1 VVAISAGAN
10 HSLALKADGT
20 VVAWGSNIKAQ
31 TFVPAGLS
39 GVIAISAGWDFSL
52 ALGGIRTSQY
62 VAVQAQPEGFFTREL
77 QWVITV
83 ILGVI
88 GLEVLAWYL
97 VLRRRK
103 PAGADSSPT
112 QPR

>member
-1 VVAISAGAN
+1 
-10 HSLALKADGT
+10 
-20 VVAWGSNIKAQ
+20 
-31 TFVPAGLS
+31 
-39 GVIAISAGWDFSL
+39 
-52 ALGGIRTSQY
+52 

-77 QWVITV
+77 QWVITA